1 MTRVSLL
8 VTFLMVFVLAA
19 CGGAQ
24 QDMGNMKV
32 VEQATPTTEEAET
45 PAEPA
50 EEDTEEAETPT
61 EPAEDAEETAETD
74 ETPDGE
80 PATDEEAQTPTN
92 TRQPLPT
99 PTPTITPE
107 PAPELDEAQ
116 VQAIQESTL
125 AAMQAEDMETAGATA
140 SVVNIIEGYALATV
154 STTEPGVGVFF
165 AFLQEENGSW
175 NVIAGPKEE
184 GFYMEDLEGLDIPE
198 ELVASGLNPN

>member
-1 MTRVSLL
+1 MKRVSLL
-8 VTFLMVFVLAA
+8 VTFLMVLVLAA
-19 CGGAQ
+19 CGDAQ
-24 QDMGNMKV
+24 QDVGNVKV
-32 VEQATPTTEEAET
+32 VQQEAPTTEEAET

-50 EEDTEEAETPT
+50 EDAEETEAEEEETPA
-61 EPAEDAEETAETD
+61 EPAEDAEDA

-116 VQAIQESTL
+116 VEAIQESTL
-125 AAMQAEDMETAGATA
+125 AALQAEDMETEGATV

-154 STTEPGVGVFF
+154 STSEPGVGVFF

-175 NVIAGPKEE
+175 SVIAGPKED

>member
-1 MTRVSLL
+1 
-8 VTFLMVFVLAA
+8 MVFVLAA

-116 VQAIQESTL
+116 VQAIQESIL
-125 AAMQAEDMETAGATA
+125 AAMEEEGMETEGATV

-154 STTEPGVGVFF
+154 NSTETSKIQV

-175 NVIAGPKEE
+175 NVIAGPKED